1 MTTLIY
7 AAIGLAIAAIVISY
21 NAMRIRSLRLK
32 GLYPEPGKATMQHVE
47 NLISTGNKTLAIKAY
62 REVHGVSLKQAKEA
76 IENIV
81 NAA

>member
-1 MTTLIY
+1 MTILIY
-7 AAIGLAIAAIVISY
+7 AAIGLSIAAIVISY
-21 NAMRIRSLRLK
+21 NTVRIRSFRLK
-32 GLYPEPGKATMQHVE
+32 GLYPEPGQATMQHVE
-47 NLISTGNKTLAIKAY
+47 KLNKTLAIKAY